1 MAIPH
6 PFKTRRT
13 TGSPTAGGNVHT
25 LAQHMASPQ
34 AHPQYVQKGDQVGSL
49 NIGDHE
55 MSSTAHR
62 VHLLR
67 RAELALAVED
77 FNSTKNVDPAYY
89 DADHHTN
96 IEIAYKTVIT
106 TALLNALLGSSNAID
121 SGPLSHILHKGEL
134 VHTEAV
140 MNTLTNAVAQSRV
153 PSMALIKLI
162 NSKIEDFLEKSVAD
176 TLYAS
181 IDHNH
186 DGVYAFEEHTHS
198 LYDVYVTVGGT
209 KIYPARADHNHDDL
223 YWRKDQPIES
233 ETDLSALASVGI
245 YPESLTTSSNPEE
258 IISLNKKDVQ
268 GHETFW
274 IKREN
279 IDARNKAGDIVRTIR
294 DFPDQFLTSLQDIE
308 FILAGE
314 KGYTYR
320 RSYDTARDSN
330 KDYYKLVGSVYTL
343 VDFETETFDPST
355 PYYHKI
361 KLPLLASHD
370 QIVATANLTTRSNTK
385 TSETLSSD
393 ETFDLEGTDP
403 AGSTLCHTVLQT
415 LVTNASIK
423 EFERAGSSETEKTL
437 VKTYKD
443 ALHGV
448 YTRNGYSFETA
459 LWISTVL
466 SSCFAHT
473 PMTLYGAGTESD
485 TGDVVSAIAD
495 IANQRFSMLFAEYSN
510 NPDSS
515 MIPAGVTP
523 GYMLVSGERYSGRKV
538 RANRRYFLEEAAT
551 VLGMDYEDILEL
563 SDPEIVDRLNAADPD
578 TVANAFVDYKLNC
591 KYALGSGVQD
601 KVVIHD
607 ISTWIARG
615 TLTGS
620 AFSVGNAFNS
630 IHAATAFVPFEADSK
645 YLPYVDY
652 FAIDDR
658 YVGVLD
664 FVNPVNPSAYFIQQ
678 LIGGSYQYTPIQNA
692 TPSIA
697 RPFVDIDGE
706 CAAADAVNMVGKY
719 DDLSTCPTG
728 DINIDAE
735 SRLLHGYL
743 HIKTAGDHYEE
754 TQDTAPQSG
763 KTYYTWNSSS
773 MQYTQ
778 FTGSEFVSGTKYYE
792 KVTYNTVYRNDAE
805 YYVMLNAKQ
814 SSGLNQ
820 FAKLIVGTHY
830 AVGGPVGKDMTNHN
844 LDLNATSVNP
854 DAASNDVYMR
864 VAVTQHTTSYR
875 AITDAEREAGPR
887 TDTKYYTYSD
897 DEGYEVAE
905 GLTEFADGIEYFIG
919 VLTKGWIW
927 SKKPVGANTRYNSN
941 IQYFS
946 YGSGTSWNDI
956 TDEVEEDT
964 DGNVLLQNNRVIFT
978 SWTDVYQAAV
988 DPELLPDVPAPT
1000 ATNILQRGLF
1010 YQSFDMAWLPG
1021 KRYYRQTTLG
1031 GRPVFTR
1038 VVDLPID
1045 GTPPY
1050 GCTMNGD
1057 AIFEVIDV
1065 ERLIDIWCA
1074 IRELTST
1081 GAVQNVGSDTIVY
1094 NFGDSGNLITWDKW
1108 TRLISDRD
1116 DIIKSLQA
1124 AGPDLIDRLRALD
1137 SSTALATVWSNS
1149 HTHSNK
1155 AVLDKISG
1163 HKTGTEYDY
1172 LLIDMKRVAMY
1183 SDVSSLETLVYKFDK
1198 TATKTME
1205 FKGSAQYDISG
1216 NNVDTRGGKYT
1227 LRITFKMLNP
1237 DQTITEIFKPTGSGF
1252 FTLFT
1257 LSPTTDRNYGVA
1269 GNVVLRSTST
1279 GFTLYLGQSWS
1290 KNFTFDD
1297 FGRGLSLIISGS
1309 GQSTLRSVAISAASS
1324 RSSTIKT
1331 EVGQVD
1337 FGSTSQII
1345 NYVWLNNYLMC
1356 KVEKTHDYLTASADD
1371 IGIVAEAA
1379 ARDYVPSKW
1388 MLPPNDQSKL
1398 SEIEYSHVETIAE
1411 DVMASNWSS
1420 QADEFQLVLNS
1431 AFPNISTF
1439 GEVRA
1444 DLVLDV
1450 TTSTKHE
1457 IEHMPLVKKG
1467 NVFFPAR
1474 IREIPDSSNPAL
1486 KIIKV
1491 FDIQSLCTTVI
1502 DGTAQMLTALT
1513 DATAQVTLKLR
1524 VFFRGTSS

>member
-49 NIGDHE
+49 NLGDHE
-55 MSSTAHR
+55 MSSIAHR

-106 TALLNALLGSSNAID
+106 TALLNALLGSSSSID
-121 SGPLSHILHKGEL
+121 NGPLSHILHKGEL

-140 MNTLTNAVAQSRV
+140 MNTLTDAVAQSRV
-153 PSMALIKLI
+153 PSMTLIKLI
-162 NSKIEDFLEKSVAD
+162 NAKIEDFLEKRVAD

-186 DGVYAFEEHTHS
+186 DGVYALEEHTHS

-258 IISLNKKDVQ
+258 IIELNKKDVQ

-279 IDARNKAGDIVRTIR
+279 IDSRNKAGDIVRTIR

-320 RSYDTARDSN
+320 RSYDTARNSN

-343 VDFETETFDPST
+343 VDFETETFDPSA

-361 KLPLLASHD
+361 KLPLFASHD
-370 QIVATANLTTRSNTK
+370 QIVATANLTTRSNMK
-385 TSETLSSD
+385 TSTTLSSD
-393 ETFDLEGTDP
+393 ETFDLEGTNP
-403 AGSTLCHTVLQT
+403 AGSEVCHTVLQT
-415 LVTNASIK
+415 LITNASIK
-423 EFERAGSSETEKTL
+423 EFDRAGSSETEKAL
-437 VKTYKD
+437 VKPYKD

-466 SSCFAHT
+466 SSCFEHT
-473 PMTLYGAGTESD
+473 PMTLYGAGTEAD
-485 TGDVVSAIAD
+485 AGDVVSAIAD
-495 IANQRFSMLFAEYSN
+495 IANQRFNAIFAEYSN
-510 NPDSS
+510 DPESS
-515 MIPAGVTP
+515 MVPAGVTP
-523 GYMLVSGERYSGRKV
+523 GYMLVAGERYSGRKV
-538 RANRRYFLEEAAT
+538 RANRRYFLEEAAA
-551 VLGMDYEDILEL
+551 VLGMEYDEILEL
-563 SDPEIVDRLNAADPD
+563 SDPEIVERLHAADAD

-607 ISTWIARG
+607 ISSWIARG
-615 TLTGS
+615 SLTGQS
-620 AFSVGNAFNS
+620 FSIDNVFSS
-630 IHAATAFVPFEADSK
+630 IHTATAFVPFESASK

-664 FVNPVNPSAYFIQQ
+664 FVNPVDPSAYFIQQ
-678 LIGGSYQYTPIQNA
+678 LISGSYQYTPIASA

-697 RPFVDIDGE
+697 RTFVDIDGE
-706 CAAADAVNMVGKY
+706 CATADAVNMVGKY

-728 DINIDAE
+728 DINIDAD

-754 TQDTAPQSG
+754 TQDTEPQSG
-763 KTYYTWNSSS
+763 KTYYTWNSAS
-773 MQYTQ
+773 MSYTQ
-778 FTGSEFVSGTKYYE
+778 FTGSTFVAGTKYYE

-820 FAKLIVGTHY
+820 FAKLLVGTHY

-844 LDLNATSVNP
+844 QDLDASTVHS

-875 AITDAEREAGPR
+875 PITDAERASGPR
-887 TDTKYYTYSD
+887 ADTKYYTHSD
-897 DEGYEVAE
+897 DEEYTVVED
-905 GLTEFADGIEYFIG
+905 LTEFDADTEYFVG

-927 SKKPVGANTRYNSN
+927 SKKPVGANTRFNSN

-946 YGSGTSWNDI
+946 YGSGTAWNDI

-964 DGNVLLQNNRVIFT
+964 DGNVILQNNRVIFT

-988 DPELLPDVPAPT
+988 DPELLSEVPAPT

-1010 YQSFDMAWLPG
+1010 YQSFDMEWLPG
-1021 KRYYRQTTLG
+1021 KRYYRKTTLG
-1031 GRPVFTR
+1031 GRTVFTR
-1038 VVDLPID
+1038 VIDLPID

-1050 GCTMNGD
+1050 GCTIAGD
-1057 AIFEVIDV
+1057 TIFEVVDV

-1081 GAVQNVGSDTIVY
+1081 GAVQNVGENTIVY
-1094 NFGDSGNLITWDKW
+1094 NFGDSGNLVTWDKW

-1116 DIIKSLQA
+1116 DIVKSLQA
-1124 AGPDLIDRLRALD
+1124 AGPDLIDRLKALD
-1137 SSTALATVWSNS
+1137 STTALATVWGNS
-1149 HTHSNK
+1149 HSHDNK

-1163 HKTGTEYDY
+1163 HKTGNEYDY

-1183 SDVSSLETLVYKFDK
+1183 SDVTAVETAVNQVDK
-1198 TATKTME
+1198 SATKTME
-1205 FKGSAQYDISG
+1205 FKGSATYDISS
-1216 NNVDTRGGKYT
+1216 NNVDTRSGKYT
-1227 LRITFKMLNP
+1227 LRVSLKMTDP
-1237 DQTITEIFKPTGSGF
+1237 DKTITEIFKPTGSGF

-1269 GNVVLRSTST
+1269 GNVVLRSTPT

-1309 GQSTLRSVAISAASS
+1309 GSSTLRSVAISAASS

-1337 FGSTSQII
+1337 FGSVTQTF
-1345 NYVWLNNYLMC
+1345 NYVWLNNYLTC
-1356 KVEKTHDYLTASADD
+1356 KVEKTYDYFSPNVED
-1371 IGIVAEAA
+1371 IGVIAETT
-1379 ARDYVPSKW
+1379 AREYVPSKW
-1388 MLPPNDQSKL
+1388 MLAPADQSKL
-1398 SEIEYSHVETIAE
+1398 SEIEYSYVATIAA
-1411 DVMASNWSS
+1411 DVMASNWAS
-1420 QADEFQLVLNS
+1420 QNDEYECVLNTL
-1431 AFPNISTF
+1431 FPSITTF

-1450 TTSTKHE
+1450 ATDTKHE
-1457 IEHMPLVKKG
+1457 VEHVPLVKKG
-1467 NVFFPAR
+1467 SVFFPAR

-1524 VFFRGTSS
+1524 VFFRGTIS